1 MGSTAELQIPPEQ
14 WLVMCSSAETCL
26 PEEVCGLLAGSGNRV
41 YLAIPVTNQLHSPYR
56 YRMDPEQQLQAFL
69 KIDDLDLELLGIY
82 HSHPQGP
89 TRPSETD
96 IAEAYYPS
104 LVSII
109 LFPSSTGW
117 EQRGYSIRNGEVN
130 EVAILIEESNE

>member
-1 MGSTAELQIPPEQ
+1 MGSTTELQIPPEQ
-14 WLVMCSSAETCL
+14 WLVMCSLAETCL

-41 YLAIPVTNQLHSPYR
+41 SIAIPVTNQLHSPYR

-89 TRPSETD
+89 IRPSETD
-96 IAEAYYPS
+96 IAEANYPYA
-104 LVSII
+104 VYII
-109 LFPSSTGW
+109 LCPSSTGW

-130 EVAILIEESNE
+130 EVAILVEESNE

>member
-1 MGSTAELQIPPEQ
+1 MGSTPELQLPAEQ
-14 WLVMCSSAETCL
+14 WLVMCSMAETCL

-41 YLAIPVTNQLHSPYR
+41 SIVIQIANQLHSPYR

-104 LVSII
+104 AVYII
-109 LFPSSTGW
+109 LCPSSTGW

-130 EVAILIEESNE
+130 EVAILIGESNE